1 MCLEGVAPSDSD
13 QSQAGQKRSILLRL
27 NRVAVGVM
35 DLEGMEGRRQKET
48 QTTQVLA

>member
-1 MCLEGVAPSDSD
+1 MCLEGVAPSNSD
-13 QSQAGQKRSILLRL
+13 QSQAGQKRTLLRL

-35 DLEGMEGRRQKET
+35 DLEGMERRRQKET